1 MNDGLWEANSD
12 STEAD
17 AKDHKVTIEDLKKK
31 LIHHYE
37 PSVVHKYSC
46 ALDILASFIKAH
58 AFLYNQSCTYCKYQ
72 LNLLMLPCIFLST
85 MCSVLSSVSNRYENG
100 SVLIGGINAF
110 VAFLLAIVN
119 YLKLDAAAE
128 SHHIA
133 SNHLYRLKTLLEF
146 TSGEIL
152 LFENP
157 LLHPSGYE
165 QELSQWIELHENA
178 GQAESDTFK
187 QGLRKSVKH
196 EQETLI
202 QALQER
208 INIIKERVLEIKE
221 NNRFAVPSVIM
232 NNFPIIY
239 NINVFS
245 FIKTVEDYRMGLITT
260 LKNILNEIRFLN
272 RKDFL
277 QENEKTRIYELYDS
291 KNSIV
296 TELIM
301 LTSTHNL
308 IEVMFQQEIKNDYL
322 YSRYWFWFW
331 MDNVAKRINKEYNLL
346 PNEYKNPYDC
356 GFVDAKTK
364 KSLLRKILNL

>member
-17 AKDHKVTIEDLKKK
+17 NFRKVSMEELKKK
-31 LIHHYE
+31 LMHHYD

-58 AFLYNQSCTYCKYQ
+58 AFLYNQSCNYCKYQ

-85 MCSVLSSVSNRYENG
+85 ICSVLSSVSGRYENG
-100 SVLIGGINAF
+100 AVLIGGVNAF

-128 SHHIA
+128 AHHIA
-133 SNHLYRLKTLLEF
+133 SNHFYRLKILLEF

-157 LLHPSGYE
+157 LLHPNAYE
-165 QELSQWIELHENA
+165 QELSQWIELHEKSPQN
-178 GQAESDTFK
+178 ETEIFK
-187 QGLRKSVKH
+187 QDLRMAVKK
-196 EQETLI
+196 EQEKLI
-202 QALQER
+202 EALQER

-232 NNFPIIY
+232 NHYPIIY

-260 LKNILNEIRFLN
+260 LKNILNEIRFIN
-272 RKDFL
+272 RKEFV
-277 QENEKTRIYELYDS
+277 EEKEKKRVYELYES
-291 KNSIV
+291 KNLIV

-308 IEVMFQQEIKNDYL
+308 IEVMFQQEIKNDHL
-322 YSRYWFWFW
+322 YRQYWLWFWV
-331 MDNVAKRINKEYNLL
+331 DNVAKRFNKEYNFL
-346 PNEYKNPYDC
+346 PAEYKNPYDC
-356 GFVDAKTK
+356 GFIDPRTK
-364 KSLLRKILNL
+364 KSLLRKIMNV

>member
-12 STEAD
+12 STEGEPFR
-17 AKDHKVTIEDLKKK
+17 KITMEELKKK

-58 AFLYNQSCTYCKYQ
+58 AFLYNQSCNHCKYQ

-85 MCSVLSSVSNRYENG
+85 MCSVFSSFSGQYENG
-100 SVLIGGINAF
+100 AIVIGGVNAF

-128 SHHIA
+128 AHHIA

-165 QELSQWIELHENA
+165 QELSQWIELHEKA
-178 GQAESDTFK
+178 PQSETDAFK
-187 QGLRKSVKH
+187 QELRAAVKK

-202 QALQER
+202 GALQER

-232 NNFPIIY
+232 NHYPIIY

-245 FIKTVEDYRMGLITT
+245 FIKTVEDYRMGLVTT
-260 LKNILNEIRFLN
+260 LKNVLNEIRFLN
-272 RKDFL
+272 RKEFL
-277 QENEKTRIYELYDS
+277 PEGEKIRVYELYES
-291 KNSIV
+291 KNSMV

-308 IEVMFQQEIKNDYL
+308 IEIMFQQEIKNDYL
-322 YSRYWFWFW
+322 YTRYWFWFW
-331 MDNVAKRINKEYNLL
+331 MDNAFKRCGCSYNLL

-356 GFVDAKTK
+356 GFVDPKTN
-364 KSLLRKILNL
+364 KSLLRKILNV

>member
-12 STEAD
+12 STEGEAYR
-17 AKDHKVTIEDLKKK
+17 KITMEELKKK
-31 LIHHYE
+31 LMHHYE

-58 AFLYNQSCTYCKYQ
+58 AFLYNQSCTHCKYR
-72 LNLLMLPCIFLST
+72 LNMMMLPCIFLST
-85 MCSVLSSVSNRYENG
+85 MCSVLSSLSGQYEYG
-100 SVLIGGINAF
+100 SILIGGVNAF

-119 YLKLDAAAE
+119 YLNLDAAAE
-128 SHHIA
+128 AHHIA
-133 SNHLYRLKTLLEF
+133 SNHLYRLKILLEF

-152 LFENP
+152 LFEHP
-157 LLHPSGYE
+157 LLHPSAYE
-165 QELSQWIELHENA
+165 QELSEWVELHEKA
-178 GQAESDTFK
+178 PASETDAFK
-187 QGLRKSVKH
+187 QELRMAVKK
-196 EQETLI
+196 EQEKLI
-202 QALQER
+202 EALQER
-208 INIIKERVLEIKE
+208 INIIKERVLEIRE

-232 NNFPIIY
+232 NHYPIIY

-245 FIKTVEDYRMGLITT
+245 FIKTVEDYRMGIITT
-260 LKNILNEIRFLN
+260 LKNILNEIRFIN
-272 RKDFL
+272 RKEFPD
-277 QENEKTRIYELYDS
+277 EKEKKRVFELYEN

-308 IEVMFQQEIKNDYL
+308 IEVMFQQEIKNDHL
-322 YSRYWFWFW
+322 YKRYWFWFW
-331 MDNVAKRINKEYNLL
+331 VDNVAKRFNKDCNFL

-356 GFVDAKTK
+356 GFVDPKTN

>member
-12 STEAD
+12 STEGEGFR
-17 AKDHKVTIEDLKKK
+17 KITMEELKKK
-31 LIHHYE
+31 LMHHYE
-37 PSVVHKYSC
+37 PSLVHKYSC

-58 AFLYNQSCTYCKYQ
+58 AFLYNESCHYCKYQ

-85 MCSVLSSVSNRYENG
+85 MCSVLSSVSARYENG
-100 SVLIGGINAF
+100 TILISGVSAF

-152 LFENP
+152 LFEHP
-157 LLHPSGYE
+157 LLHPNAYE
-165 QELSQWIELHENA
+165 QELSEWMELHEKVPV
-178 GQAESDTFK
+178 AESDAFK
-187 QGLRKSVKH
+187 QNLRKAVKT
-196 EQETLI
+196 EQEKLI
-202 QALQER
+202 EALQER

-232 NNFPIIY
+232 NHYPIIY

-277 QENEKTRIYELYDS
+277 DEKEKIRVYELYES
-291 KNSIV
+291 KNAIV

-308 IEVMFQQEIKNDYL
+308 IEVMFQQEIKNDHL
-322 YSRYWFWFW
+322 YREYWLWFW
-331 MDNVAKRINKEYNLL
+331 MDNVSKRFNLSYRFL

-356 GFVDAKTK
+356 GFMDPKTQ
-364 KSLLRKILNL
+364 KSLLRKILNV

>member
-12 STEAD
+12 STEGTSYR
-17 AKDHKVTIEDLKKK
+17 KITMEELKKK
-31 LIHHYE
+31 LIHHYD
-37 PSVVHKYSC
+37 PSIVHKYSC

-85 MCSVLSSVSNRYENG
+85 MCSVLSSVSSRYENG
-100 SVLIGGINAF
+100 TVLIGGVNAF

-128 SHHIA
+128 AHHIA
-133 SNHLYRLKTLLEF
+133 SNHLDRLKILLEF

-152 LFENP
+152 LFEHP
-157 LLHPSGYE
+157 LLHPSAYE
-165 QELSQWIELHENA
+165 QELNQWIELHEKA
-178 GQAESDTFK
+178 PTAETDTFK
-187 QGLRKSVKH
+187 QELRMAVNK
-196 EQETLI
+196 EQAKLI
-202 QALQER
+202 EALQER

-232 NNFPIIY
+232 NHYPIIY

-260 LKNILNEIRFLN
+260 LKNILNEIRFIN

-277 QENEKTRIYELYDS
+277 DDKEKKRVYELYEN
-291 KNSIV
+291 KNALI

-322 YSRYWFWFW
+322 YTRYWFWFW
-331 MDNVAKRINKEYNLL
+331 MNNVAKWFNIDYNFL
-346 PNEYKNPYDC
+346 PAEYKNPYDC
-356 GFVDAKTK
+356 GFIDPKTN
-364 KSLLRKILNL
+364 KSLLRKILNV

>member
-12 STEAD
+12 STDGEAFR
-17 AKDHKVTIEDLKKK
+17 KITMEELKKK
-31 LIHHYE
+31 LVHHYE

-58 AFLYNQSCTYCKYQ
+58 AFLYNQSCNHCKFQ

-100 SVLIGGINAF
+100 SVLIGGVNAF

-128 SHHIA
+128 AHHIA

-152 LFENP
+152 LFEHP
-157 LLHPSGYE
+157 LLHPNAYE
-165 QELSQWIELHENA
+165 QELGQWVELHEKSSTVEKD
-178 GQAESDTFK
+178 QYK
-187 QGLRKSVKH
+187 QDLRTAVKK

-202 QALQER
+202 LALQER

-232 NNFPIIY
+232 NHYPIIY

-272 RKDFL
+272 RKEFL
-277 QENEKTRIYELYDS
+277 EDKEKTHVYDLYER
-291 KNSIV
+291 KNAII

-322 YSRYWFWFW
+322 YARYWFWFW
-331 MDNVAKRINKEYNLL
+331 MDNIAKRFNSEYNFL

-356 GFVDAKTK
+356 GFVDPRTN
-364 KSLLRKILNL
+364 KSLLRKILNV